1 MNRPS
6 RTEDDLEHPT
16 WNQNPP
22 FLAPDLTTRQD
33 LNGLANA
40 REHRHGDAGT
50 ANGLGLVIDE
60 KHACDGQVCHREREG
75 FIGGLFAVGRRSN
88 RLPIAPRTALGGEG
102 QVCLSRGRVR
112 PPSGW
117 LGWLAS
123 VVVGSIVVHGAGS
136 LLFPL
141 LGTMRPVNGSAN
153 GTEPVEVRRVDADPA
168 PTLVSPRNLTPRQP
182 TCAGSTAGAEYNTP
196 LHVGALL
203 IILTVSSAASAVP
216 MLAAKFPV
224 LRIPEPFF
232 FAVRHFG
239 TGVLLATAFVHLL
252 PTAFISLGNPCLSSF
267 WTTDYPAMPGAIA
280 LVGIFFVSVIE
291 MIFSPART
299 FMAPPTKGTA
309 GGDRSNNDGSAGDA
323 ESQIRHKRHASMSG
337 GHCSNAAVV
346 AAITRRPSETARQTS
361 RASIE
366 PARRHGQ
373 EADSEAVDMQVT
385 ASKETLGQV
394 EAQLG
399 GGLTEEQLH
408 KKSILQCMLLE
419 VGILFHSVFI
429 GMALSVAVGGNF
441 VVLLIAIAFH
451 QTFEGL
457 ALGARIAS
465 IKWPKKTLQP
475 WLMVLAYGCT
485 TPMGQAIG
493 LATHSLYS
501 PDSEFGLIL
510 VGTMNA
516 VSSGLLVFAAL
527 IELLA
532 EDFLSDQSWAVL
544 RGRKRVVA
552 CGLVLLGAVCMSLVG
567 AWA

>member
-6 RTEDDLEHPT
+6 RTDDDLEHPT

-33 LNGLANA
+33 LNGIANA
-40 REHRHGDAGT
+40 REHRNRRSGT
-50 ANGLGLVIDE
+50 NDTLGLRSDGEHICD
-60 KHACDGQVCHREREG
+60 HGTCNLDGISLPRPACAMS
-75 FIGGLFAVGRRSN
+75 GGVTSPSPL
-88 RLPIAPRTALGGEG
+88 IAPKTALGGEG
-102 QVCLSRGRVR
+102 QACLFPKPIR

-117 LGWLAS
+117 VGWITS
-123 VVVGSIVVHGAGS
+123 VVLMSALVNLAGS
-136 LLFPL
+136 WIPALFTRTVKPAVL
-141 LGTMRPVNGSAN
+141 SVATVKTTLSRLSK
-153 GTEPVEVRRVDADPA
+153 RQDAC
-168 PTLVSPRNLTPRQP
+168 VGQV
-182 TCAGSTAGAEYNTP
+182 AGADEYNMP
-196 LHVGALL
+196 LHAGALV
-203 IILTVSSAASAVP
+203 IILAVSSLACAVP

-224 LRIPEPFF
+224 LRIPKPFF

-252 PTAFISLGNPCLSSF
+252 PTAFISLGNSCLSSF

-280 LVGIFFVSVIE
+280 LAGIFFVSVIE
-291 MIFSPART
+291 MVFSPARS
-299 FMAPPTKGTA
+299 FIPRPAEDAGA
-309 GGDRSNNDGSAGDA
+309 GGDAAEAPHRVLSRSARGSIG
-323 ESQIRHKRHASMSG
+323 G

-346 AAITRRPSETARQTS
+346 AAITRTPTTAG

-366 PARRHGQ
+366 PAPSPDTRGDRDG
-373 EADSEAVDMQVT
+373 ADPTKPKEAV
-385 ASKETLGQV
+385 EV
-394 EAQLG
+394 EAQAR
-399 GGLTEEQLH
+399 GLTAEQLH

-429 GMALSVAVGGNF
+429 GMALSVAIGGDF
-441 VVLLIAIAFH
+441 VVLLVAIAFH

-465 IKWPKKTLQP
+465 ISWPRNTLQP

-485 TPMGQAIG
+485 TPIGQAIG

-532 EDFLSDQSWAVL
+532 EDFLSDHSWGVL

-552 CGLVLLGAVCMSLVG
+552 CLLVLFGAVCMSLVG

>member
-33 LNGLANA
+33 LNGIANA
-40 REHRHGDAGT
+40 REHRRGGAGT
-50 ANGLGLVIDE
+50 CTGNGVGFLNDE
-60 KHACDGQVCHREREG
+60 KQASDGRVCDCDTDS
-75 FIGGLFAVGRRSN
+75 FARSPSAMSA
-88 RLPIAPRTALGGEG
+88 RLGCPLIAPETVLGGEG
-102 QVCLSRGRVR
+102 QACRPLGRIR

-117 LGWLAS
+117 IGWTTS
-123 VVVGSIVVHGAGS
+123 VVVVATLINVAGKFLPALFTGIVKPAAVLNVAKGS
-136 LLFPL
+136 LT
-141 LGTMRPVNGSAN
+141 GPVAAE
-153 GTEPVEVRRVDADPA
+153 TTLRRLVTRQDACA
-168 PTLVSPRNLTPRQP
+168 SNL
-182 TCAGSTAGAEYNTP
+182 AGAADYNTP

-203 IILTVSSAASAVP
+203 IILTVSSLACAVP
-216 MLAAKFPV
+216 MLAAKFPII
-224 LRIPEPFF
+224 RIPEPFF
-232 FAVRHFG
+232 FGVRHFG
-239 TGVLLATAFVHLL
+239 TGVLIATAFVHLL
-252 PTAFISLGNPCLSSF
+252 PTAFISLGNPCLSNF

-280 LVGIFFVSVIE
+280 LVGIFFVSIIE
-291 MIFSPART
+291 MVFSPARS
-299 FMAPPTKGTA
+299 FMPRAGQAGEASGAEKISGAGTQA
-309 GGDRSNNDGSAGDA
+309 A
-323 ESQIRHKRHASMSG
+323 HASMGG
-337 GHCSNAAVV
+337 GHCGQAAVL
-346 AAITRRPSETARQTS
+346 AAITRQPTNR

-366 PARRHGQ
+366 PAPLR
-373 EADSEAVDMQVT
+373 ET
-385 ASKETLGQV
+385 AAPGNQPNLSKETLEIESQ
-394 EAQLG
+394 G
-399 GGLTEEQLH
+399 GGLTAEQLH

-429 GMALSVAVGGNF
+429 GMALSVAVGSNF
-441 VVLLIAIAFH
+441 VVLLIAITFH

-457 ALGARIAS
+457 ALGARIAA
-465 IKWPKKTLQP
+465 IAWPKKTLQP

-493 LATHSLYS
+493 LATHSLYR

-532 EDFLSDQSWAVL
+532 EDFLSDQSWCVL
-544 RGRKRVVA
+544 RGRKRVIA
-552 CGLVLLGAVCMSLVG
+552 CFLVLFGAICMSLVG